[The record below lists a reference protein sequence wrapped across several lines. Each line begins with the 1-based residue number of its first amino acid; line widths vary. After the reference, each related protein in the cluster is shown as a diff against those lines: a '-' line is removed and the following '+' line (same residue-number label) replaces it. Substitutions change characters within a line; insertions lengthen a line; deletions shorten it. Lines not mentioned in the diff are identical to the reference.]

1 MATESG
7 IDSGVIGIPRNETK
21 RNEWNDP
28 DEAHRPFSPAVP
40 RVFPLIPFRL
50 VYRPEICVS
59 LLFSGL
65 CLCCRDLAH
74 VPIHPILSP
83 SSLVFFC
90 VALIVFFWGG
100 GCLQP
105 VVCAFPWFVFSRMLP
120 LALSLSLSLSRQPND
135 EQQHAPEAAGEA
147 DNAPETTSFSSTPT
161 ILPAYR
167 SVPRPSSLP
176 VFPLLDP
183 SSSCTSSE
191 SSVRKRERTKR
202 DRIAFDTENHGTQQ
216 RVLLYYGVSYY
227 RARHDRHATQCNA
240 IAALRAGG
248 GKTRKNVQRRLGVG
262 IFVVDAWKAAE
273 HSEQQQLSTSTTKAH
288 RS

>member
-1 MATESG
+1 
-7 IDSGVIGIPRNETK
+7 
-21 RNEWNDP
+21 
-28 DEAHRPFSPAVP
+28 
-40 RVFPLIPFRL
+40 
-50 VYRPEICVS
+50 
-59 LLFSGL
+59 
-65 CLCCRDLAH
+65 
-74 VPIHPILSP
+74 
-83 SSLVFFC
+83 
-90 VALIVFFWGG
+90 
-100 GCLQP
+100 LQP